1 MSNCTHNH
9 REDIHLF
16 PTTFTHDEHD
26 HNCGCVKCYL
36 NDIVNTVKIDF
47 VWLIEYHLLFIFFN
61 SISHELKSYNLSN
74 SFSPRSPPKHK

>member
-26 HNCGCVKCYL
+26 HHCGCVKCYL

-61 SISHELKSYNLSN
+61 PVSNELKSYNLSN

>member
-9 REDIHLF
+9 REDVHLF

-36 NDIVNTVKIDF
+36 NDIVNAVKIDF

-61 SISHELKSYNLSN
+61 STSNELKSYNLSN
-74 SFSPRSPPKHK
+74 SFSPRSPPKNK